1 MKKIVSLLLCLCL
14 ILPTFAMGED
24 DEDIEIVDLLE
35 EEEVTLDDEGNEVL
49 IDDETGEKI
58 IIGSVDEEML
68 EDLDLEIDT
77 TVKLD
82 DLELN
87 HNLPEDTINI
97 LLIGVDTRYKDLGA
111 GVERGDV
118 QIIASIDPTSGTI
131 KLSSIMRDLYVPIA
145 GKKGSKRINEAY
157 SEGTEEC
164 SGGMY
169 AMRTIN
175 RNFEMN
181 IQHYVTINF
190 YGVVAIVESL
200 GGIDV
205 DLTKAEAKAINAY
218 LKKNKK
224 QISKTYDD
232 KKGDRT
238 PLEAKAGIQ
247 HLDGLQALMYARL
260 RHSDSNDNDFNRTS
274 RQRHLLELLLKKVL
288 TDDNTDYW
296 GLITTCLDYVKT
308 DMSFMDI
315 MELASSIL
323 QSDLIDRAK
332 GGEVLLEDFRIPMD
346 GTWKYAT
353 ENGRSVVEFRTN
365 DRKQENIEGLHE
377 FIYGQYYPANL
388 SE

>member
-1 MKKIVSLLLCLCL
+1 
-14 ILPTFAMGED
+14 
-24 DEDIEIVDLLE
+24 
-35 EEEVTLDDEGNEVL
+35 
-49 IDDETGEKI
+49 
-58 IIGSVDEEML
+58 
-68 EDLDLEIDT
+68 
-77 TVKLD
+77 
-82 DLELN
+82 
-87 HNLPEDTINI
+87 
-97 LLIGVDTRYKDLGA
+97 
-111 GVERGDV
+111 
-118 QIIASIDPTSGTI
+118 
-131 KLSSIMRDLYVPIA
+131 
-145 GKKGSKRINEAY
+145 
-157 SEGTEEC
+157 
-164 SGGMY
+164 
-169 AMRTIN
+169 
-175 RNFEMN
+175 
-181 IQHYVTINF
+181 
-190 YGVVAIVESL
+190 
-200 GGIDV
+200 
-205 DLTKAEAKAINAY
+205 
-218 LKKNKK
+218 
-224 QISKTYDD
+224 
-232 KKGDRT
+232 
-238 PLEAKAGIQ
+238 
-247 HLDGLQALMYARL
+247 MYARL